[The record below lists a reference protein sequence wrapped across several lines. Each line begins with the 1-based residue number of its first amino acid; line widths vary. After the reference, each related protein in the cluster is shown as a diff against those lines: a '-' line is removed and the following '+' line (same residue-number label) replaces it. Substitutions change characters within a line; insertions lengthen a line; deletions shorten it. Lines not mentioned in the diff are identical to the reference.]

1 MTYEMKNEDWRIRSQ
16 KARAGNV
23 WLRTT
28 TYNQIHRSQSH
39 KSNVFHEIY
48 GEYSVIWR
56 CFLCREF
63 QWHCLPISLRNE
75 NEEKCKRAV
84 WERRIPITPQKRAGH
99 LIATPAV
106 EIAWS
111 KGWASAQGREA
122 GGGTRRGKALE
133 TGRKTRAERRGGS
146 GEVLYRWKRK
156 AIVLRWARQRCIVKG
171 D

>member
-1 MTYEMKNEDWRIRSQ
+1 M
-16 KARAGNV
+16 

-106 EIAWS
+106 EIAKA
-111 KGWASAQGREA
+111 KGAKIEA
-122 GGGTRRGKALE
+122 KEVLKAE
-133 TGRKTRAERRGGS
+133 HTAEKEKPSSCVGRKTKAEKGCGLW
-146 GEVLYRWKRK
+146 GIPPL
-156 AIVLRWARQRCIVKG
+156 IVEIYPS
-171 D
+171 